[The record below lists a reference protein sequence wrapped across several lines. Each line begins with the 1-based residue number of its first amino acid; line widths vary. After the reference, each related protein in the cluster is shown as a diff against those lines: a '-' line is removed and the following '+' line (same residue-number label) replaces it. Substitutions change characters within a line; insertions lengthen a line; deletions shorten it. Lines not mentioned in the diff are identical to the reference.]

1 MLLLLL
7 LMLLLLPADSL
18 RAEQLLLRY
27 HQFFPHVGHLKQEG
41 KYTMFVQ
48 ASPITVTPVTVTL
61 FGRPSTVTV
70 GWEGLY
76 VSFGLMGGINMVCC
90 VGTVWCGRLSKMFCN
105 MFSESSTGSWAAA
118 AMLPKQARGTSRK
131 HVTKPFTQPAAP
143 DCSALKESRFVAVQA
158 SDGGISNSRTRHGF
172 NATTNS

>member
-90 VGTVWCGRLSKMFCN
+90 VATVWGGRLSKMFCN
-105 MFSESSTGSWAAA
+105 MFSESSTGSWAELQQPCCPNKQGELPEN
-118 AMLPKQARGTSRK
+118 MLRNLLLNLPPQTVVPSKRAG
-131 HVTKPFTQPAAP
+131 
-143 DCSALKESRFVAVQA
+143 L
-158 SDGGISNSRTRHGF
+158 
-172 NATTNS
+172 